1 MNDTMKLK
9 KKLSNSQY
17 EQKLMKLKYTLI
29 MIFFLFI
36 KCFSLHD

>member
-29 MIFFLFI
+29 MIFFSFYKVFL
-36 KCFSLHD
+36 LA